1 MRFKNG
7 LEKELGRKGQGPIGV
22 QDYVYD
28 LRCAYLT
35 AKKWQSAAH
44 EMQYIDL
51 DKTWRLLSSVYGIP
65 DDEIWELKLKDIF
78 ENPAEANGQG

>member
-1 MRFKNG
+1 MRFKHG
-7 LEKELGRKGQGPIGV
+7 LEKELGRKGQGPIGG
-22 QDYVYD
+22 
-28 LRCAYLT
+28 
-35 AKKWQSAAH
+35 QSAAH